1 MDTLSSSSET
11 SSPLELLTYITS
23 SSMKF
28 EMVVGKGMKLNS
40 VAVVMVVDMALAQ
53 DNKLAKWIHQAAVS

>member
-11 SSPLELLTYITS
+11 SSPLELLTYIT